1 MNDHLSDA
9 STNVSPVHGVVVI
22 SVTRDH
28 AEVWSLD
35 EHRHAPIAVLV
46 RHDEQDAHRHVRT
59 GQFRHGHAS
68 DEGFAGFFSDIA
80 ALVADA
86 GEIMI
91 AGHGTGRANAMESF
105 AEYLKYEHP
114 SVFAKVSEFRYV
126 DIPHTTGRE
135 LAALAREWKRRQ
147 HAVGRRSATDH
158 EE

>member
-9 STNVSPVHGVVVI
+9 STNGSPVHGVVVI

-35 EHRHAPIAVLV
+35 ERQRAPLAVLV
-46 RHDEQDAHRHVRT
+46 RHDEQGVHRHVRT

-68 DEGFAGFFSDIA
+68 DEGFDGFFSDIA

-86 GEIMI
+86 DEIMI
-91 AGHGTGRANAMESF
+91 AGHGTGRANAMESL
-105 AEYLKYEHP
+105 AEYLKESRP
-114 SVFAKVSEFRYV
+114 AIFAKVSELRYV
-126 DIPHTTGRE
+126 DIPHTTGRQ

-147 HAVGRRSATDH
+147 HVVGRGSAADQD
-158 EE
+158 E